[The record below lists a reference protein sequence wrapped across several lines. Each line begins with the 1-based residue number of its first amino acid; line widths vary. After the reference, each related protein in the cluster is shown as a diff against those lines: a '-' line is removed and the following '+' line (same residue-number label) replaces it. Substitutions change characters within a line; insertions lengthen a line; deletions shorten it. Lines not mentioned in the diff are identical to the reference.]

1 MEIKPFST
9 SFKEQQ
15 WAESIKL
22 SREAVAAAY
31 RINPS
36 LVWHTDTQTYASA
49 KDNSRALYAECLG
62 PDLQMIQQRIN
73 SFLLPMIGEDPD
85 LYVEFDLTE
94 KLKGSFEERAAI
106 LQAAVGGPWMT
117 RNEARADNNLPPV
130 DGGDDLIVPLNVVQ
144 GGQASPT
151 DTHMDE
157 QEPMAI
163 EPAKACGCKSCKA
176 VPILIKGK
184 SDEEEDEQTAATLA
198 AFFRRQAKSVLPKIG
213 AGADWWDAER
223 WNAEL
228 ADDLEPVMDAIAD
241 KHGAEA
247 AKEIGSEYG
256 TEVTRNYLK
265 AMASGRAAAYNAATR
280 KKLEAV
286 LEDDEAEE
294 DPADVFQKREETDS
308 GTLGRSLATA
318 VASWAILE
326 AAHQAENDDRI
337 PRGRIVEKEWVT
349 GDNPRPSHAA
359 MDGERVPIDANFSN
373 GAYWPGDDVLGPDE
387 TCGCNCSTEILIT
400 EV

>member
-1 MEIKPFST
+1 
-9 SFKEQQ
+9 
-15 WAESIKL
+15 
-22 SREAVAAAY
+22 
-31 RINPS
+31 
-36 LVWHTDTQTYASA
+36 
-49 KDNSRALYAECLG
+49 
-62 PDLQMIQQRIN
+62 
-73 SFLLPMIGEDPD
+73 
-85 LYVEFDLTE
+85 
-94 KLKGSFEERAAI
+94 
-106 LQAAVGGPWMT
+106 
-117 RNEARADNNLPPV
+117 
-130 DGGDDLIVPLNVVQ
+130 
-144 GGQASPT
+144 
-151 DTHMDE
+151 
-157 QEPMAI
+157 
-163 EPAKACGCKSCKA
+163 
-176 VPILIKGK
+176 
-184 SDEEEDEQTAATLA
+184 
-198 AFFRRQAKSVLPKIG
+198 
-213 AGADWWDAER
+213 
-223 WNAEL
+223 
-228 ADDLEPVMDAIAD
+228 MDAIAD

-294 DPADVFQKREETDS
+294 DPADIFQKREETDS